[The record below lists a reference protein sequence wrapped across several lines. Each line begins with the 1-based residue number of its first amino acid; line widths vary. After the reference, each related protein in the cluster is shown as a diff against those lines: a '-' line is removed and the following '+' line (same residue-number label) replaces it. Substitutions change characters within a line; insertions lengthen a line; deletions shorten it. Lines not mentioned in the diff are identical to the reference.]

1 MGFKKNITA
10 RAKGSF
16 RRGQEEGRQKIKTK
30 KRIDKERAQDAYEKG
45 YYRPSKS
52 VKKLGEISV
61 AAQDKFHKTG
71 KLIKKTAK
79 ILKPIGKAIYD
90 IAEKATRPP
99 TQNTRNRQYSR
110 DTGRNGPPQRHASI
124 FDDDD
129 FDDSKIRWRKSSQF
143 YDDDPSEGEEYR
155 YFGSPFG
162 EKRGSDSER
171 SHYKRK
177 EKQVIS
183 YPSASTIL
191 DVGLKRGKGNAPQII
206 GDIPY
211 QSYGGSRG
219 DVSAILNMG
228 ISKTPRQP
236 QRQRAYTS
244 PKLMDIA
251 PSRASGS
258 IESIMNIGLKPVKR
272 TKK

>member
-71 KLIKKTAK
+71 KLVKKTAK
-79 ILKPIGKAIYD
+79 ILKPIGKALYD

-99 TQNTRNRQYSR
+99 TQNTRNIRYSR
-110 DTGRNGPPQRHASI
+110 DTGRNGPSQRHGSI

-129 FDDSKIRWRKSSQF
+129 FDDSKVRWGGGSRF
-143 YDDDPSEGEEYR
+143 RDDDSDDGEEYR

-162 EKRGSDSER
+162 EKRGSER
-171 SHYKRK
+171 SHSKRK
-177 EKQVIS
+177 EKQGIS

-219 DVSAILNMG
+219 DVSAILNVG
-228 ISKTPRQP
+228 VSKTPRQS
-236 QRQRAYTS
+236 QRQPTFYT

-251 PSRASGS
+251 PSRPGS